1 MSGLIEKRRNIW
13 SSQQICDLVAEEH
26 GINVKKQRVTLL
38 LSRYFNMSFRTIR
51 RANILGNEP
60 RALVLRQHWAKVFLP
75 LLESRKRV
83 LIVDESWFT
92 SLDQR
97 RKKWA
102 PRCHK
107 NSVVQKELGRKVN
120 IICGLDTDGRVYA
133 SIHQINTD
141 ESVFVTFLTKLA
153 ETLQKEDP
161 QFR

>member
-1 MSGLIEKRRNIW
+1 M
-13 SSQQICDLVAEEH
+13 
-26 GINVKKQRVTLL
+26 
-38 LSRYFNMSFRTIR
+38 
-51 RANILGNEP
+51 
-60 RALVLRQHWAKVFLP
+60 
-75 LLESRKRV
+75 
-83 LIVDESWFT
+83 LIVDESWLT

-141 ESVFVTFLTKLA
+141 ESVFVTFLTKLV